1 MEAPFPVVGVITI
14 GAYVNLICL
23 IVPIQYATT
32 VASIE
37 YGTFPF
43 RESIIIEGSCVRGI
57 STMPEI

>member
-1 MEAPFPVVGVITI
+1 MEVPFPVVDVITI

-43 RESIIIEGSCVRGI
+43 RESIIVEGSCVRGI
-57 STMPEI
+57 STVPEI

>member
-1 MEAPFPVVGVITI
+1 MLLTI

-43 RESIIIEGSCVRGI
+43 RESIIEGSCERGI

>member
-1 MEAPFPVVGVITI
+1 MEVPFPVVDVITI

-43 RESIIIEGSCVRGI
+43 RKSIIECSCVRSI

>member
-1 MEAPFPVVGVITI
+1 MEVPFPVVDVITI
-14 GAYVNLICL
+14 GAYINLICL

-57 STMPEI
+57 STVPEI